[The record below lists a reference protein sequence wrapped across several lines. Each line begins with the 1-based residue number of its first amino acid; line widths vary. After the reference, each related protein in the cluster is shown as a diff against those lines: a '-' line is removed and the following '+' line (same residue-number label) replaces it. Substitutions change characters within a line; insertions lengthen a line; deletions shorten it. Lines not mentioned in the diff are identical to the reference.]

1 MRGTWPGRVR
11 SGKVRADMTAEP
23 AKPKSWLAFA
33 QREVGLTS
41 ILFLFTLAALG
52 FVGAQY
58 LMGGDF
64 DRGLLLALRTP
75 GDPADPWGSVHFEE
89 AVRDITALGSFA
101 VLTLVTI
108 FAVGFLAVSKKYA
121 EAGMMAFAA
130 IGGQALSETLKAFF
144 DRPRPD
150 FVAHVVE
157 TTSASLPSG
166 HAMMSAAIYLSI
178 GAMLAQVQ
186 PKRRLKTYIHVTAL
200 LLTLLVG
207 MSRVYLGVHYP
218 TDVLAGWCLGAAW
231 AILCWSILAWLTRR
245 SSRTQEA

>member
-1 MRGTWPGRVR
+1 
-11 SGKVRADMTAEP
+11 MTLEP
-23 AKPKSWLAFA
+23 AQPRAWLAVA
-33 QREVGLTS
+33 QREIGLTT
-41 ILFLFTLAALG
+41 IFLVFALTALG

-75 GDPADPWGSVHFEE
+75 GDSADPLGSMHFEE

-101 VLTLVTI
+101 VLTMVTI
-108 FAVGFLAVSKKYA
+108 FAVGFLGTSKRYA

-186 PKRRLKTYIHVTAL
+186 PKRRLKTYIHVAAL
-200 LLTLLVG
+200 LLTLLIG
-207 MSRVYLGVHYP
+207 TSRVYLGVHYP
-218 TDVLAGWCLGAAW
+218 TDVLAGWCLGAGW
-231 AILCWSILAWLTRR
+231 AILCWSALAWLTRG
-245 SSRTQEA
+245 SGST